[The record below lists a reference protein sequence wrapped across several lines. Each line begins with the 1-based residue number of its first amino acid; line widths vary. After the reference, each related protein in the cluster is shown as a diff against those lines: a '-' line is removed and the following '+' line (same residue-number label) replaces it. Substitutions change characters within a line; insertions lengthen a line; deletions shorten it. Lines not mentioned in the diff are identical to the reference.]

1 MTLLACAHGVHV
13 DPWERYTEPMAT
25 QGRGPARRFLI
36 VLLLVSV
43 VLVALIV
50 RPFAGALFLAAV
62 LAVTFH
68 PLYSRLVVKLRGRRT
83 LAAVI
88 ITLGL
93 LLALVLPIG
102 ALGWIAARE
111 AADSFD
117 YMHQILAEEGVDG
130 LIRQI
135 PPPVQGW
142 VDAIW
147 KQTPSRDRNVGFVY
161 DLERRAAGSIPR
173 LVTNV
178 GQVAGQTA
186 LMIVALF
193 FLLTDG
199 RKLIE
204 WLDVVSPLQ
213 RRQMR
218 ELFSE
223 FRRVSATVLL
233 GSVVTAAAQA
243 IAAYAGYLIARAE
256 NAAFLALVTFF
267 LGLVPIIGAGG
278 FSFGVSV
285 FLYLTGHQAAGLF
298 LAAWSAL
305 VVGMV
310 DNVIKPLVIKGGM
323 ELPGAVVF
331 FALIGG
337 FMAFGLVGLVLG
349 PLSVSLLLAVLRI
362 YQRDFGDAEATGA
375 PLP

>member
-1 MTLLACAHGVHV
+1 
-13 DPWERYTEPMAT
+13 MAT
-25 QGRGPARRFLI
+25 QGKGPARTFLL
-36 VLLLVSV
+36 LLLVAS
-43 VLVALIV
+43 LVMLALII

-68 PLYSRLVVKLRGRRT
+68 PWYQRLVDKLRGRRP
-83 LAAVI
+83 LAAGI

-93 LLALVLPIG
+93 VLALVLPIG
-102 ALGWIAARE
+102 ALGWIGARE

-117 YMHQILAEEGVDG
+117 YLHQVLAEEGVEG
-130 LIRQI
+130 LIQQV
-135 PPPVQGW
+135 PPPIQGW
-142 VDAIW
+142 VDTIW
-147 KQTPSRDRNVGFVY
+147 QQTPSKDRNPGFIY
-161 DLERRAAGSIPR
+161 DLERKAAGSIPG

-178 GQVAGQTA
+178 GQALGQSLLMVA
-186 LMIVALF
+186 ALF
-193 FLLTDG
+193 FLLMDG
-199 RKLIE
+199 RRLIE

-223 FRRVSATVLL
+223 FRNVSATVLL

-243 IAAYAGYLIARAE
+243 AAAYVGYLIARAP
-256 NAAFLALVTFF
+256 NAAFLGLVTFF

-278 FSFGVSV
+278 FSFCVSI
-285 FLYLTGHQAAGLF
+285 FLYLTGHRASGLF
-298 LAAWSAL
+298 LGAWSIL

-310 DNVIKPLVIKGGM
+310 DNVLKPIVIKRGM
-323 ELPGAVVF
+323 ELHGAVVF

-349 PLSVSLLLAVLRI
+349 PLTVSLLLAVLRI
-362 YQRDFGDAEATGA
+362 YQRDFGDPEAATA

>member
-1 MTLLACAHGVHV
+1 
-13 DPWERYTEPMAT
+13 MAT
-25 QGRGPARRFLI
+25 QGRGPARTFLLI
-36 VLLLVSV
+36 LLVVSV
-43 VLVALIV
+43 ILLGLII

-68 PLYSRLVVKLRGRRT
+68 PWHARLAVKLRGHRS
-83 LAAVI
+83 LAAGI

-93 LLALVLPIG
+93 VLALVLPLG
-102 ALGWIAARE
+102 AIGWIAARE
-111 AADSFD
+111 AADTFD
-117 YMHQILAEEGVDG
+117 FLHQVLAEEGVEG
-130 LIRQI
+130 LIKQI

-142 VDAIW
+142 VEAIW
-147 KQTPSRDRNVGFVY
+147 RQTPSRDRNAGFIY
-161 DLERRAAGSIPR
+161 DLERRAAGSIPG
-173 LVTNV
+173 LVSNV
-178 GQVAGQTA
+178 GQVLGQTI
-186 LMIVALF
+186 LMVVALF

-199 RKLIE
+199 RRVIE

-243 IAAYAGYLIARAE
+243 TAAYAGYLIARAP
-256 NAAFLALVTFF
+256 NAAFLALVTFI
-267 LGLVPIIGAGG
+267 LGLVPIVGAGG

-285 FLYLTGHQAAGLF
+285 FLYLTGHQGEGLF
-298 LAAWSAL
+298 LTAWSAL

-310 DNVIKPLVIKGGM
+310 DNVIKPIVIKGGM
-323 ELPGAVVF
+323 EMHGAVVF

-337 FMAFGLVGLVLG
+337 FMAFGLV
-349 PLSVSLLLAVLRI
+349 LRI
-362 YQRDFGDAEATGA
+362 YQRDFGDEETAEATPA
-375 PLP
+375 

>member
-1 MTLLACAHGVHV
+1 M
-13 DPWERYTEPMAT
+13 ET
-25 QGRGPARRFLI
+25 QTKGTARTF
-36 VLLLVSV
+36 LLVLFAVS
-43 VLVALIV
+43 LVMVGLII

-68 PLYSRLVVKLRGRRT
+68 PWYRALANKLRGRRT
-83 LAAVI
+83 LAASL

-93 LLALVLPIG
+93 VLALVLPVG
-102 ALGWIAARE
+102 TLVVIAARE

-117 YMHQILAEEGVDG
+117 YLHQVLAEEGVEG
-130 LIRQI
+130 LIKQI

-142 VDAIW
+142 ADTIW
-147 KQTPSRDRNVGFVY
+147 QQTPSRDRNVGFVY
-161 DLERRAAGSIPR
+161 DLERRAAGLIPR
-173 LVTNV
+173 LVSNV
-178 GQVAGQTA
+178 GQVVGQTF

-193 FLLTDG
+193 FMLMDG
-199 RKLIE
+199 RRLIE

-243 IAAYAGYLIARAE
+243 AVAYAGYLIARAP
-256 NAAFLALVTFF
+256 NAAFLGLVTFI
-267 LGLVPIIGAGG
+267 LGLIPILGAGG
-278 FSFGVSV
+278 FSFGVAI
-285 FLYLTGHQAAGLF
+285 FIYLTGHHTAGIF
-298 LAAWSAL
+298 LMAWSAL

-310 DNVIKPLVIKGGM
+310 DNIIKPMVIKGGM
-323 ELPGAVVF
+323 EMHGAIVF

-337 FMAFGLVGLVLG
+337 FTAFGMVGLVLG

-362 YQRDFGDAEATGA
+362 YQRDFGDPEAAKA
-375 PLP
+375 PIP